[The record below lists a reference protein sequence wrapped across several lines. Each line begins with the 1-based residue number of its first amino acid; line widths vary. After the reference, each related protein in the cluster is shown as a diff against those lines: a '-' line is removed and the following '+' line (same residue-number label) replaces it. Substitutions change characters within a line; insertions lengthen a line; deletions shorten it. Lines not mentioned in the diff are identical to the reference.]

1 MRGFSGAFLVVG
13 CLVLAAA
20 TLSGCTNRPLSM
32 MDTWFGT
39 NDHPHLVWVDNQ
51 VRYSDELQAERD
63 AAEDEAEME

>member
-1 MRGFSGAFLVVG
+1 MIGGF
-13 CLVLAAA
+13 VLATA

-39 NDHPHLVWVDNQ
+39 NDHPHLVWADGQ

-63 AAEDEAEME
+63 AAAEEAEME

>member
-1 MRGFSGAFLVVG
+1 MIGG
-13 CLVLAAA
+13 LVLATA

-39 NDHPHLVWVDNQ
+39 NDHPHLVWADGQ

-63 AAEDEAEME
+63 AAADEAAMQ